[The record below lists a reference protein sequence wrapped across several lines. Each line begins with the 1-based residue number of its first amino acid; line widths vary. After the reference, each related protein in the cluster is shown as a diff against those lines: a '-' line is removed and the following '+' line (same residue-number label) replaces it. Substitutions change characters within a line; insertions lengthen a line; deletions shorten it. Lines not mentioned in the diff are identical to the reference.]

1 MSKDKKINIDIPLYI
16 EGMGIVFY
24 SFDAVKNIRE
34 GEDFLEQEYYDP
46 DKVAKHIKKGDIV
59 GFCTGSSG
67 DYILKFREGRQTRK
81 IDTSFQISI
90 ELAIVIKGGKLYIRD
105 LFDLMDWTSKCD
117 ETQQIP
123 LEDGIYDII
132 LNTRIPE
139 SGIYGDYQE
148 IYVFINKSNIMPDLQ
163 WEGVPQLFKEI

>member
-1 MSKDKKINIDIPLYI
+1 MSKGEKINIDIPLYI

-34 GEDFLEQEYYDP
+34 EEDFLEQEYYDP

-67 DYILKFREGRQTRK
+67 DYILKFREGRPTQK
-81 IDTSFQISI
+81 IDTSFPISI

-105 LFDLMDWTSKCD
+105 LFDLMDWTPKCD

-132 LNTRIPE
+132 LNTRIPK

-148 IYVFINKSNIMPDLQ
+148 IYVFINKSNIMPDIQ